1 MNLLGIKHLYTDRG
15 LMNRLQQLGL
25 VLLVSI
31 IVGGIMEA
39 QQDTLTLA
47 RCIQTALENH
57 PAVRVAEGALLNS
70 EAALQ
75 QTRSIF
81 FPQLSA
87 SGGMTKN
94 AGTSLIGP
102 IQRVQDYE
110 SYSAGLSAQ
119 MLLFDFGKSIY
130 RTMASSYGVDT
141 SVAAVGGTKQTVILN
156 AELAYFAYQET
167 SSLVKVSEDALRSST
182 QHLQQAK
189 AFFSVGTRAQFD
201 VTKAEVDVANAQV
214 ALLRAQNQFRIAR
227 AQLDNAM
234 GIQTSKIYVT
244 PENMDLPS
252 ITMTVDSALVIAKV
266 SRPEILSSAS
276 KVSVSEALYTA
287 SWMTRFPTISAT
299 GGYIWR
305 GLTFPLSSSWSAGV
319 TISVPLF
326 QGFAVDAGVQQAEA
340 GIQIASATYEALV
353 RSARLEIEQQ
363 ILSLN
368 EARERI
374 AASAKLVEQATENLR
389 LADARYASG
398 VGSAIEITDALA
410 TLSNAR
416 IIEIQAQFDYRSAYV
431 QLQRAM
437 GILTPIGQQ

>member
-1 MNLLGIKHLYTDRG
+1 MVTIGK
-15 LMNRLQQLGL
+15 
-25 VLLVSI
+25 
-31 IVGGIMEA
+31 MEA

-47 RCIQTALENH
+47 RCVRVALENH
-57 PAVRVAEGALLNS
+57 PAVRIATGALLNS
-70 EAALQ
+70 EGALR

-87 SGGMTKN
+87 AAAVTKN

-110 SYSAGLSAQ
+110 NYSTGVNAQ
-119 MLLFDFGKSIY
+119 MMLFDFGKSIY
-130 RTMASSYGVDT
+130 RTMASSYSVDT
-141 SVAAVGGTKQTVILN
+141 SVAVLGGTRQTVIMS
-156 AELAYFAYQET
+156 AELAYFAYQEAGA
-167 SSLVKVSEDALRSST
+167 LVKVGEDALRSST
-182 QHLQQAK
+182 EHLQQAK

-214 ALLRAQNQFRIAR
+214 TLLSAKNQYRIAR

-234 GIQTSKIYVT
+234 GVHTAVMYIT
-244 PENMDLPS
+244 PERMDLPS
-252 ITMTVDSALVIAKV
+252 IDITVDSAFIIALMNC
-266 SRPEILSSAS
+266 PEIISSSGKLSAS
-276 KVSVSEALYTA
+276 KAMYTS

-299 GGYIWR
+299 GGYTWR
-305 GLTFPLSSSWSAGV
+305 GLSFPLSSSWNAGV
-319 TISVPLF
+319 TMSVPLF

-340 GIQIASATYEALV
+340 GVLIADASNDALLQSV
-353 RSARLEIEQQ
+353 RLEIEQQ

-374 AASAKLVEQATENLR
+374 MATAKLVEEATENLR
-389 LADARYASG
+389 LANARYASG
-398 VGSAIEITDALA
+398 VGSAIEITDAIA

-416 IIEIQAQFDYRSAYV
+416 ITEIRAQFDYRSAYV

-437 GILTPIGQQ
+437 GTLTPAEQL

>member
-1 MNLLGIKHLYTDRG
+1 
-15 LMNRLQQLGL
+15 MNRLQQLGL

>member
-1 MNLLGIKHLYTDRG
+1 
-15 LMNRLQQLGL
+15 MNRLQQLGL

-47 RCIQTALENH
+47 RCVQIALENH

-87 SGGMTKN
+87 SGGITKN

-110 SYSAGLSAQ
+110 SYSTGLSAQ
-119 MLLFDFGKSIY
+119 MLIFDFGKSIY
-130 RTMASSYGVDT
+130 RTMASSYGVDS
-141 SVAAVGGTKQTVILN
+141 SVAGVAGTKQTVILN

-167 SSLVKVSEDALRSST
+167 SSLVKVNEDALRSST

-227 AQLDNAM
+227 AQLNNAM

-252 ITMTVDSALVIAKV
+252 ITMTVDSALAIAKV
-266 SRPEILSSAS
+266 TRPEILSSAS
-276 KVSVSEALYTA
+276 KVSASEALYTA

-353 RSARLEIEQQ
+353 RSVRLEIEQQ

-374 AASAKLVEQATENLR
+374 SASAKLVEQATENLR